1 MEVKLPQIHLP
12 SLLLSLL
19 LLINLCLYP
28 FIFIVYIMQH
38 LQQIQLEMY
47 TLIISPITQIV
58 IGGITKVYILS
69 ETQQG

>member
-1 MEVKLPQIHLP
+1 MKLPQIHLP